1 MSLAAASPA
10 IASGETTSIGS
21 LAPGKT
27 LAPGETTSIGSLTP
41 GKSPVGESPAIGS
54 LAPGKTLAPGKSP
67 VSKTPASKAP
77 VSETSVGETTSG
89 GWYAGIHGGVPFG
102 VSTFS
107 SFGAK
112 GVNIGWNVGLFGGY
126 EFNRF
131 ISVDI
136 SADYGRIPMS
146 ERDCCY
152 NSGYWLGDDWQM
164 YYSPVVGMTGWNYTD
179 IKSVA
184 AMQRYGIHF
193 NADILGLFI
202 PESRWSATLSPAV
215 YAAGSKTAIYT
226 LSDRARVLEGKETW
240 HAGFGGDV
248 SVGYKLGEHLSAAL
262 YSGLTYYTGSRIDG
276 LVQNLHSDNY
286 VWESGVRLRW
296 SFGRKSHAAAVE
308 PVQKP
313 VEEPVRKP
321 VEEPV
326 TKPAEEPA
334 PEQKPAVEQEP
345 TPEQKPVEED
355 RGEAMPSILFS
366 HNSMWVESSQIRKV
380 MRMVRALKAD
390 PGATITLEG
399 YADSTGTSD
408 VNAVVSLRRAESV
421 KRVMMGEGID
431 GGRISVKGCGV
442 DTSSSA
448 ADARRVEVRI
458 KRTEKR

>member
-1 MSLAAASPA
+1 MFNFRIIYSVALIMSLAAASPA

-27 LAPGETTSIGSLTP
+27 LAPGEN
-41 GKSPVGESPAIGS
+41 
-54 LAPGKTLAPGKSP
+54 P

-313 VEEPVRKP
+313 VEE
-321 VEEPV
+321 
-326 TKPAEEPA
+326 
-334 PEQKPAVEQEP
+334 
-345 TPEQKPVEED
+345 D

>member
-1 MSLAAASPA
+1 MFNFRIIYSVALIMSLAAASPA
-10 IASGETTSIGS
+10 IASGETPS
-21 LAPGKT
+21 
-27 LAPGETTSIGSLTP
+27 
-41 GKSPVGESPAIGS
+41 IGS

-313 VEEPVRKP
+313 VEE
-321 VEEPV
+321 
-326 TKPAEEPA
+326 
-334 PEQKPAVEQEP
+334 
-345 TPEQKPVEED
+345 D